1 MIYIFRW
8 VLKLNLRLLF
18 KTICW
23 QTMNLVAGWKKLK
36 EMWSIDFVLSDD
48 SFNSISSKSD
58 LFCKMFPD
66 SKIAE
71 SFSCGKTKCRY
82 VIYFGLAPYSKELLT
97 KSLSNVEHIVTLF
110 DESFNK
116 TSCLLHGQQSQLYSC

>member
-1 MIYIFRW
+1 
-8 VLKLNLRLLF
+8 
-18 KTICW
+18 
-23 QTMNLVAGWKKLK
+23 MNLIAGWKKLK
-36 EMWSIDFVLSDD
+36 EMWSIDVVLSNG
-48 SFNSISSKSD
+48 SFNSVSNIND

-66 SKIAE
+66 SEIAE

-110 DESFNK
+110 NESFNIMFV
-116 TSCLLHGQQSQLYSC
+116 TWTAITTI